1 MQSSTEARTMGA
13 PTAWVVADTA
23 MPYCPPIQAL
33 RFGSFLLM
41 HSAEAGTWERLSM
54 VDTAR
59 PLMTSLLDTTALTE
73 ERTSAGTSS
82 VSGDEDSGGRGHN
95 ALQISAIVPN
105 IMRKMA
111 STRPTRLAGEMSP

>member
-1 MQSSTEARTMGA
+1 
-13 PTAWVVADTA
+13 
-23 MPYCPPIQAL
+23 
-33 RFGSFLLM
+33 
-41 HSAEAGTWERLSM
+41 M

>member
-59 PLMTSLLDTTALTE
+59 PLMTSLLDTTAPM
-73 ERTSAGTSS
+73 
-82 VSGDEDSGGRGHN
+82 
-95 ALQISAIVPN
+95 QISAIVPN
-105 IMRKMA
+105 IIRKMA
-111 STRPTRLAGEMSP
+111 MTRPTRLRGAMSP